1 MAGRG
6 RGLPRSKAYSIG
18 SRTAVFE
25 APRQSCDSS
34 DIPDAMARAF
44 RDNQGMIHLVAVS
57 SELFQNIGPT
67 LESVQ
72 HSCEVGYR
80 SAIDGNP
87 ADFNDSVWI
96 DSFYTF
102 DGQHIAGLG
111 HTEYHGWV
119 HPGECNAP
127 PPNFIE
133 CEYDADTFHR
143 SNDGG
148 YHFNSPK
155 TPANFLAGIPYQYKV
170 DRGPMGYSVDSNII
184 ELGGWYYAMVTAWTW
199 PPNCTGQTGP
209 HRCLTS
215 GGAPI
220 RTTDVFDASSWRG
233 WNGTDFSVSF
243 VDPYPGPVE
252 HPQNTSTRP
261 FRTWTS

>member
-1 MAGRG
+1 MKTMSTAMKCTLPILFSLILVAVSSGQSQQSPAKTPTIAGV
-6 RGLPRSKAYSIG
+6 LDS

-25 APRQSCDSS
+25 APQQSCDSS

-44 RDNQGMIHLVAVS
+44 RDDKGMIHLAAAS

-72 HSCEVGYR
+72 HSCEVGYH

-119 HPGECNAP
+119 HAGECKAP
-127 PPNFIE
+127 PANYVE
-133 CEYDADTFHR
+133 CEYDADTYHR

-155 TPANFLAGIPYQYKV
+155 APADFLVGTPYKYAV
-170 DRGPMGYSVDSNII
+170 DRGPMGYSVDTNII
-184 ELGGWYYAMVTAWTW
+184 ELV
-199 PPNCTGQTGP
+199 
-209 HRCLTS
+209 L
-215 GGAPI
+215 
-220 RTTDVFDASSWRG
+220 
-233 WNGTDFSVSF
+233 
-243 VDPYPGPVE
+243 
-252 HPQNTSTRP
+252 
-261 FRTWTS
+261 